1 MANDTIA
8 AYIEGINTEQSIDSA
23 VQISAVNIPYQQLT
37 DGELSIALAERQ
49 YNLYATKYPEM
60 KAKADFLKQVLSSSL
75 SGQEITLTTD
85 RQLINWV
92 RRKLSD
98 NTPAIGAHYNS
109 RIGIIET
116 YEEYK
121 QIEYAKCQE
130 IKSRWSNTPWIRF
143 AERNRLRK
151 EWEQCFKSAQYVS
164 LVNDKLEESGPH
176 LLYHFKGRKSTVPIQ
191 TKRVLHNIAL
201 DNYSGITGLSKENL
215 SLWIRN
221 GIIAQNLSNGAGS
234 KNPENTINYMLDNVR
249 DGIGDP
255 IVIVGII
262 ISIFKLALAASQ
274 AIIARMN
281 EQDRLKMLANTQGF
295 ESESFGPQRDDFL
308 GNGQAD
314 ILPLLLG
321 GAAIFALSQ

>member
-1 MANDTIA
+1 
-8 AYIEGINTEQSIDSA
+8 
-23 VQISAVNIPYQQLT
+23 
-37 DGELSIALAERQ
+37 
-49 YNLYATKYPEM
+49 
-60 KAKADFLKQVLSSSL
+60 
-75 SGQEITLTTD
+75 
-85 RQLINWV
+85 
-92 RRKLSD
+92 
-98 NTPAIGAHYNS
+98 
-109 RIGIIET
+109 
-116 YEEYK
+116 
-121 QIEYAKCQE
+121 
-130 IKSRWSNTPWIRF
+130 
-143 AERNRLRK
+143 LRK

-221 GIIAQNLSNGAGS
+221 GILAQNLENGAGS

-249 DGIGDP
+249 DGVGDP

-295 ESESFGPQRDDFL
+295 ESASFGPQRDDFL
-308 GNGQAD
+308 GGGQAD